1 VNGADDRLRAQA
13 ASFGVSAERLVFMP
27 RLPHDDYL
35 ARFAHV
41 DLFLDT
47 LPYNAHTTA
56 SDALWAG
63 CPLLTCIGDT
73 FAGRVAASLL
83 HHAGL
88 PELVTDTEEAF
99 VSMACKLGNDRAA
112 LVALREHL
120 LQQREQSPV
129 FDMQGFA
136 ADFCRAVQAVG
147 ARHRIGLSPID
158 LDC

>member
-1 VNGADDRLRAQA
+1 
-13 ASFGVSAERLVFMP
+13 
-27 RLPHDDYL
+27 DYL

-83 HHAGL
+83 HHSGL

-99 VSMACKLGNDRAA
+99 VAMACKLGNDRAA
-112 LVALREHL
+112 LVTLREHL
-120 LQQREQSPV
+120 LQQREQSPL
-129 FDMQGFA
+129 FDMRGFA
-136 ADFCRAVQAVG
+136 ADFSHAVQAIG
-147 ARHRIGLSPID
+147 ARHRTGQPPID